1 MPVAPASN
9 GITKARGPFPDR
21 RARAKSGMLETLV
34 ALLAGAVLLV
44 PLTRRAGFGSI
55 LGYLAAGAVIGPAGL
70 RLVTD
75 VETIRQ
81 VSELGIIMLLFLI
94 GLELRPRR
102 LWVMRRAVFGL
113 GASQVALSVAA
124 LAIPL
129 ALLGLTWTSA
139 LALGAALALS
149 STAIVLPMLAE
160 RELLGLT
167 SGRDSFAVLLFQ
179 DLAFIPLIALIPLLA
194 GQSLDLPWLTVAK
207 AVGGVALILVGG
219 NLVIPRLFRLIG
231 GSKTPEVFTAA
242 SLLTVVGAGAIAH
255 SVGLSTSLGAF
266 LAGVLLSDSEYR
278 HELEADIK
286 PFEGLFLGFFFISVG
301 MSANLGLA
309 LAEPGRIAVA
319 VVGLLAI
326 KAGVCFAIGRLS
338 GQDGATSLR
347 FALALPQG
355 SEFSFV
361 LVGVAVA
368 AGVLT
373 DRLGDEANL
382 VAALSMAATPL
393 LFAASEKF
401 IVPRLTRQPEP
412 VYDAMADEGAPV
424 IICGFG
430 RMGQIVGRVLRM
442 RGIPFVALE
451 KDSEQI
457 EVLRRFGN
465 KVYFGDPARPDLLRA
480 AGAEQSRLLV
490 NCLSEIEENIEVVD
504 VVRRNF
510 PHIQI
515 ISRARNRRHAH
526 LLIDRGVKIFVRETF
541 HSSLRMTEQVLTA
554 LGTPSAE
561 ARRAVDI
568 FRQHDER
575 ALVAAHP
582 FYDDEQQVIQSA
594 KQAAAEL
601 TRIFESDQDGPA
613 VRKPEKAAG

>member
-1 MPVAPASN
+1 
-9 GITKARGPFPDR
+9 
-21 RARAKSGMLETLV
+21 MLETLV

-44 PLTRRAGFGSI
+44 PLTRKAGFGSI
-55 LGYLAAGAVIGPAGL
+55 LGYLAAGAVIGPAGA

-102 LWVMRRAVFGL
+102 LWVMRRSVFGL
-113 GASQVALSVAA
+113 GSAQVILTTLVLAA
-124 LAIPL
+124 PIVW
-129 ALLGLTWTSA
+129 LGLSWTSA
-139 LALGAALALS
+139 LVLGAGLALS

-160 RELLGLT
+160 REILGLN

-179 DLAFIPLIALIPLLA
+179 DLAFIPLIALVPLLA
-194 GQSLDLPWLTVAK
+194 GQSLPDQVPWLTVAK
-207 AVGGVALILVGG
+207 AVGGVAVILVGG
-219 NLVIPRLFRLIG
+219 SFVIPKLFRVIG
-231 GSKTPEVFTAA
+231 GAKTPEVFTAA

-286 PFEGLFLGFFFISVG
+286 PFEGLLLGFFFISVG

-309 LAEPGRIAVA
+309 LAEPGRIMLGLL
-319 VVGLLAI
+319 GLLAAKI
-326 KAGVCFAIGRLS
+326 GVCFLIGRLS
-338 GQDGATSLR
+338 GQPLPTSVR
-347 FALALPQG
+347 FSLALPQG

-361 LVGVAVA
+361 LFGIAVA

-373 DRLGDEANL
+373 DTLADEANL
-382 VAALSMAATPL
+382 IAALSMAATPI
-393 LFAASEKF
+393 LFAASERF
-401 IVPRLTRQPEP
+401 IIPRLTLPAAP
-412 VYDAMADEGAPV
+412 VYDTVHDDGAPV

-457 EVLRRFGN
+457 EVLRRFGS
-465 KVYFGDPARPDLLRA
+465 KVYFGDPSRPDLLRA
-480 AGAEQSRLLV
+480 AGAENSRLLV
-490 NCLSEIEENIEVVD
+490 NCIPEIEENIELVD
-504 VVRRNF
+504 VVQRNF
-510 PHIQI
+510 PNLQI

-541 HSSLRMTEQVLTA
+541 HSSLRLTEHVLAA
-554 LGTPSAE
+554 LGVPQAE

-575 ALVAAHP
+575 ALIETHP
-582 FYDDEQQVIQSA
+582 FYDDEQQVIQSS
-594 KQAAAEL
+594 KEAAAEL
-601 TRIFESDQDGPA
+601 TRIFESDQESAATADRA
-613 VRKPEKAAG
+613 EKKVAAR

>member
-1 MPVAPASN
+1 
-9 GITKARGPFPDR
+9 
-21 RARAKSGMLETLV
+21 MLETLV

-113 GASQVALSVAA
+113 GASQLVLSAAA

-139 LALGAALALS
+139 LVLGAALALS

-160 RELLGLT
+160 RELLGVT

-179 DLAFIPLIALIPLLA
+179 DLAFIPLIAIIPLLA

-207 AVGGVALILVGG
+207 AVGGIALILIGG
-219 NLVIPRLFRLIG
+219 SFIVPRLFRVIG

-255 SVGLSTSLGAF
+255 TVGLSTSLGAF

-309 LAEPGRIAVA
+309 LAEPGASP
-319 VVGLLAI
+319 
-326 KAGVCFAIGRLS
+326 GRLRPP
-338 GQDGATSLR
+338 GDQGRGVLRDRQALGPGRGDLAAVRAGA
-347 FALALPQG
+347 
-355 SEFSFV
+355 
-361 LVGVAVA
+361 A
-368 AGVLT
+368 AGERIQLRARRRGGRGRCLT

-401 IVPRLTRQPEP
+401 LVPRLTRQPEP
-412 VYDAMADEGAPV
+412 VYDAMEDEGAPV

-480 AGAEQSRLLV
+480 AGAEQSR
-490 NCLSEIEENIEVVD
+490 CS
-504 VVRRNF
+504 
-510 PHIQI
+510 
-515 ISRARNRRHAH
+515 
-526 LLIDRGVKIFVRETF
+526 
-541 HSSLRMTEQVLTA
+541 
-554 LGTPSAE
+554 
-561 ARRAVDI
+561 
-568 FRQHDER
+568 
-575 ALVAAHP
+575 
-582 FYDDEQQVIQSA
+582 
-594 KQAAAEL
+594 
-601 TRIFESDQDGPA
+601 
-613 VRKPEKAAG
+613 

>member
-1 MPVAPASN
+1 
-9 GITKARGPFPDR
+9 
-21 RARAKSGMLETLV
+21 MLETLV

-55 LGYLAAGAVIGPAGL
+55 LGYLAAGAVIGPAGA

-75 VETIRQ
+75 VETIRH

-102 LWVMRRAVFGL
+102 LWVMRRSVFGL
-113 GASQVALSVAA
+113 GAAQVVLTSLA
-124 LAIPL
+124 LAAPI
-129 ALLGLTWTSA
+129 AWLGLSWTSA
-139 LALGAALALS
+139 LVLGAGLALS

-179 DLAFIPLIALIPLLA
+179 DLAFIPLIALVPLLA
-194 GQSLDLPWLTVAK
+194 GQSLPDHLPWLTVAK

-219 NLVIPRLFRLIG
+219 SFLIPRLFRIIG
-231 GSKTPEVFTAA
+231 GAKTPEVFTAA

-255 SVGLSTSLGAF
+255 AVGLSTSLGAF

-286 PFEGLFLGFFFISVG
+286 PFEGLLLGFFFISVG
-301 MSANLGLA
+301 MSANLA
-309 LAEPGRIAVA
+309 LAVEQPGRIALGL
-319 VVGLLAI
+319 VGLLAI
-326 KAGVCFAIGRLS
+326 KIAICFLISRLS
-338 GQDGATSLR
+338 GQSAPTSVR

-361 LVGVAVA
+361 LFGIAVA
-368 AGVLT
+368 AGALSSS
-373 DRLGDEANL
+373 LADEANL

-393 LFAASEKF
+393 LFALSERL
-401 IVPRLTRQPEP
+401 IMPRLTARPEP
-412 VYDAMADEGAPV
+412 VYDTVKDEDVPV

-457 EVLRRFGN
+457 EVLRRFGS
-465 KVYFGDPARPDLLRA
+465 KVYFGDPSRPDLLRA
-480 AGAEQSRLLV
+480 AGAEHSRLLV
-490 NCLSEIEENIEVVD
+490 NCLPEIEENIELVD
-504 VVRRNF
+504 VVQRNF
-510 PHIQI
+510 PNLTI

-526 LLIDRGVKIFVRETF
+526 LLIDRGVKVFVRETF
-541 HSSLRMTEQVLTA
+541 HSSLRLTEHVLAA
-554 LGTPSAE
+554 LGVPQAE

-575 ALVAAHP
+575 ALVETHP
-582 FYDDEQQVIQSA
+582 FYNDEQQIIQSS

-601 TRIFESDQDGPA
+601 TRIFEADQ
-613 VRKPEKAAG
+613 ESSAAARVERAAIREA